1 MSRGRSRKA
10 PLAEKTSDLLRYRG
24 LLSSSVLGA
33 AAVFAVLL
41 AGALDNHAGTESL
54 VGPGPLGPGHRAA
67 ALECS
72 DCHAADAPAE
82 SCAACHPGQAS
93 TRQGHRSLWQRHRL
107 TCTSCHD
114 GHEPLSVTFD
124 PNGRVS
130 LDGPAGVH
138 AIGSDALYR
147 PTTVTR
153 VPLVRSSA
161 CLGCHDSARPDDP
174 VQRCLPEPR
183 ALVQVCF
190 DEHQPAASLT
200 SRTAAWEAAGAV
212 ARSNAVLG
220 LRRGPALAL
229 TPFLALALGLL
240 VASLSFFGLRVLG
253 RQRSTAIGAEP
264 LAAGA
269 RGKVRL
275 PQIDPD
281 TCLGCYAC
289 VDACPF
295 DVLEVERFVAKV
307 ARPDAC
313 CGLTL
318 CEQKCPNGSLR
329 MGEGERID
337 RRPELTAQLEVPGAP
352 GLFLAGDLSG
362 MSLIRNAIN
371 QGAAVAHRVADVLE
385 SERRPNDLADDV
397 YDLVIVGAGPAGL
410 SASLEA
416 KRRRLRAVTLEQWDV
431 AASIK
436 SFPRH
441 KLVLDA
447 GVDADER
454 ASLWLEECS
463 KEQLLSSW
471 LLLAKKQRLPIRA
484 GQRVTRVEPV
494 PFGYRIEALDDQGCA
509 VEYGTRRVLLAMG
522 KRGTP
527 RKLEV
532 PVPEAWQSRVH
543 YALLDARPFAEKRVL
558 VVGLGGSAP
567 SSSI

>member
-1 MSRGRSRKA
+1 M
-10 PLAEKTSDLLRYRG
+10 
-24 LLSSSVLGA
+24 
-33 AAVFAVLL
+33 
-41 AGALDNHAGTESL
+41 
-54 VGPGPLGPGHRAA
+54 
-67 ALECS
+67 
-72 DCHAADAPAE
+72 
-82 SCAACHPGQAS
+82 
-93 TRQGHRSLWQRHRL
+93 
-107 TCTSCHD
+107 
-114 GHEPLSVTFD
+114 
-124 PNGRVS
+124 
-130 LDGPAGVH
+130 
-138 AIGSDALYR
+138 
-147 PTTVTR
+147 
-153 VPLVRSSA
+153 
-161 CLGCHDSARPDDP
+161 
-174 VQRCLPEPR
+174 
-183 ALVQVCF
+183 
-190 DEHQPAASLT
+190 
-200 SRTAAWEAAGAV
+200 
-212 ARSNAVLG
+212 
-220 LRRGPALAL
+220 AL

-558 VVGLGGSAP
+558 VVGLGDSAMEAALALAEQPGAHVTVAYRGSGFRRGNARNQRRVQRLADDGRIDLWLNTEVREFSEHGVVLERDGEP
-567 SSSI
+567 SKHVFDAVFVLVGALLPWDFLRSVGVRRTDEA